1 MDRRSFI
8 KKAGVTGAGAAVA
21 STLAAPAI
29 AQETP
34 KVTWRCS
41 SGFPKSLP
49 TIYGAAEVFAAAVAE
64 ATDGNFEIQTFGA
77 GEIVGALEGADAV
90 KNGTI
95 EMAHTASYYFTGI
108 DPTYAFG
115 TGVPFGLNQRMTN
128 AWMYEGG
135 GLELLNKF
143 YAKQNMISFPAG
155 NTGAQ
160 MGGWFRKEINSL
172 EDMKGLKFRIG
183 GFGGRIMEKIGVVP
197 QGLPGGDIYPAL
209 EKGTIDAAEF
219 VGPYDD
225 QKLGF
230 NKVAP
235 YYYYPGWWEGG
246 VTLLNMINLDAWN
259 SLTPAYQAIVKSA
272 SALAN
277 SVMMARYDIL
287 NPTALKELA
296 AGGTQL
302 RPYSQDIME
311 ACFDAATETYAEISA
326 ENADFKEI
334 HDSYMAYR
342 KEGYLWFQLS
352 EYNFDTFLML
362 QQRAG
367 KL

>member
-8 KKAGVTGAGAAVA
+8 TKTGTTAVGAAA
-21 STLAAPAI
+21 ATTLAMPAI
-29 AQETP
+29 AQSMP

-41 SGFPKSLP
+41 SGFPKSLD
-49 TIYGAAEVFAAAVAE
+49 TIYGAAEVFSKAVAE
-64 ATDGNFEIQTFGA
+64 ATDGNFEIQVFGA

-90 KNGTI
+90 RDGTI
-95 EMAHTASYYFTGI
+95 EMAHTASYYFWGK

-128 AWMYEGG
+128 AWLYEAG
-135 GLELLNKF
+135 GLDLLNEF
-143 YAKQNMISFPAG
+143 YATQGMIAFPAG

-160 MGGWFRKEINSL
+160 MGGWFRKEINTVADL
-172 EDMKGLKFRIG
+172 QGLKMRIG
-183 GFGGRIMEKIGVVP
+183 GFGGRIISEIGVVP
-197 QGLPGGDIYPAL
+197 QNIPGGDIYPAL

-235 YYYYPGWWEGG
+235 FYYYPGWWEGG
-246 VTLLNMINLDAWN
+246 VTLMNMINIGKWN
-259 SLTPAYQAIVKSA
+259 ELTPAYKGVVKAA
-272 SALAN
+272 SAVAN
-277 SVMMARYDIL
+277 NVMMARYDTL
-287 NPTALKELA
+287 NPTALRELVA
-296 AGGTQL
+296 AGTVL
-302 RPYSQDIME
+302 RPYSQEILMAAFE
-311 ACFDAATETYAEISA
+311 AATKVYGTIAA
-326 ENADFKEI
+326 ENPAFKKI
-334 HDSYMAYR
+334 HDSYMGYR
-342 KEGYLWFQLS
+342 GDGYLWFQLS
-352 EYNFDTFLML
+352 EYTMDTFMMI